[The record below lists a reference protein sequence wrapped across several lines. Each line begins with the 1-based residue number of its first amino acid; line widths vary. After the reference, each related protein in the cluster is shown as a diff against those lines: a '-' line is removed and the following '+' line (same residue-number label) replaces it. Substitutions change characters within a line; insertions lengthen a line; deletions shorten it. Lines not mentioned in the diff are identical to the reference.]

1 MAFSVKLASLSAL
14 AASIVGVIGATLIA
28 TGASA
33 DAIVLNQWYTGAF
46 AMPSPAPLTAG
57 VNDGFLG
64 TDGPVLPDGFAD
76 AVLAPAT
83 PWAIVLS
90 QYATRTVT
98 DVEASGDFFQM
109 FDNGLPMIP
118 APSPFTAVGQNPG
131 QAGRSNGFTSV
142 PTIDAPFDRTDIN
155 VALGDAD
162 FSSGTFYLFP
172 GKNVITGEWQLNPSE
187 GTGEFDFI
195 AEPYAGS
202 VPEPS
207 TWALMLLGFAGL
219 GFAGYRIA
227 RKGAGPAV

>member
-1 MAFSVKLASLSAL
+1 MQRTSWIAT
-14 AASIVGVIGATLIA
+14 SIAGVIGIAVMATR
-28 TGASA
+28 ASA
-33 DAIVLNQWYTGAF
+33 DNIVLNQWYTGAF
-46 AMPSPAPLTAG
+46 TMPSPAPLTAG

-76 AVLAPAT
+76 AVLAPVT
-83 PWAIVLS
+83 PWVITLS
-90 QYATRTVT
+90 QYATLTVT

-131 QAGRSNGFTSV
+131 QAGRSNGLTSV

-155 VALGDAD
+155 VALGNAD
-162 FSSGTFYLFP
+162 FSSGTFYLSP
-172 GKNVITGEWQLNPSE
+172 GQNMITGEWQLNPSE

-202 VPEPS
+202 VPELS
-207 TWALMLLGFAGL
+207 TWVMMFLGFAGL
-219 GFAGYRIA
+219 GRAGYRKVKRA
-227 RKGAGPAV
+227 QTA